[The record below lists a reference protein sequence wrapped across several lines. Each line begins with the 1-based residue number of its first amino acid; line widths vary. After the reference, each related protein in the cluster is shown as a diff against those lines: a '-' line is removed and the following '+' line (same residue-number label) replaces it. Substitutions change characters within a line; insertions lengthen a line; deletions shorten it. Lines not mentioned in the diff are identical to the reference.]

1 MGTDESGAG
10 IWRGNLARRHQ
21 FWHRSLAMHLGIFVS
36 GVALLALT
44 ASCEK
49 TSSDSNP
56 ATPPAPATAA
66 NTSTQIFQVKGT
78 VIELKP
84 EEKAV
89 RIKHEKIPDYMEAMT
104 MSFDVRDTN
113 ELAGLEAGDTVA
125 FRMTVTD
132 TDGWIDQIK
141 RLNASRTNTLP
152 TTGSFRFVRDV
163 DPLNIGD
170 PLPEYHF
177 TNHLGQPVS
186 LSQFRRQALAIT
198 FIFTRCPFPT
208 FCPLMANNF
217 EQVQKQLLTTP
228 NAPTN
233 WHLLTISF
241 DPEWDTP
248 PRLKAFAE
256 RYHCDPPYW
265 SFLTG
270 TLIDITAITE
280 QFGQQ
285 FWREGQ
291 DQSISHNLRT
301 VVVDARSRVQAI
313 LRENKWKPEEL
324 TAEILKA
331 AAVKE

>member
-1 MGTDESGAG
+1 MM
-10 IWRGNLARRHQ
+10 R
-21 FWHRSLAMHLGIFVS
+21 LGIFVS
-36 GVALLALT
+36 GVALLTLT
-44 ASCEK
+44 ASCKKKLSET
-49 TSSDSNP
+49 TSAP
-56 ATPPAPATAA
+56 PPAPAT
-66 NTSTQIFQVKGT
+66 TTDSPTQVFQVKGT
-78 VIELKP
+78 VMELQP
-84 EEKAV
+84 AEKSV
-89 RIKHEKIPDYMEAMT
+89 RIKHEEIPGYMAAMT

-125 FRMTVTD
+125 FRMMVTD

-141 RLNASRTNTLP
+141 RLNATRTNTLP

-177 TNHLGQPVS
+177 TNQLGQAVS
-186 LSQFRRQALAIT
+186 LSQFRGQALAIT

-208 FCPLMANNF
+208 FCPLMAGNF
-217 EQVQKQLLTTP
+217 EKVQKQLLATS

-256 RYHCDPPYW
+256 RYHYDPRHW

-270 TLIDITAITE
+270 ELIDITAITE

-301 VVVDARSRVQAI
+301 VVVDARGRVQANI
-313 LRENKWKPEEL
+313 RENKWKPEEL
-324 TAEILKA
+324 VAEILKA
-331 AAVKE
+331 AAVQ